1 MVVFETML
9 LIMLM
14 LMLMLVMMLMVRG
27 DDFVDD
33 VDVDIGNYVDGG
45 F

>member
-9 LIMLM
+9 LMMLM
-14 LMLMLVMMLMVRG
+14 LMLIMMLMVRG

-33 VDVDIGNYVDGG
+33 ADVDIGNYG